1 MIKIRKTDERINQRI
16 AEHLKEILKNM
27 KNVVY
32 YRYRTATVYDILYK
46 IENFNNHEE
55 LNNIVKKLYKKAGV
69 KEDNH
74 EVFEIEL
81 ESKSK
86 FYIMRTDHYLIVGL
100 SIDETDW

>member
-1 MIKIRKTDERINQRI
+1 MRKTDERINQRI
-16 AEHLKEILKNM
+16 TENLKEILKNI
-27 KNVVY
+27 KKVVY
-32 YRYRTATVYDILYK
+32 YRYRTARVYDILYK

>member
-1 MIKIRKTDERINQRI
+1 MRKTDERINQRI

-27 KNVVY
+27 KNVAY
-32 YRYRTATVYDILYK
+32 YRYRTATVYNILYK

-55 LNNIVKKLYKKAGV
+55 LNNIVKNLYKKAGV

-81 ESKSK
+81 ESKAK

>member
-1 MIKIRKTDERINQRI
+1 MRKTDERINQRI

-27 KNVVY
+27 KNVAY

-46 IENFNNHEE
+46 IEKFNNYEE

-81 ESKSK
+81 ESKAK

>member
-1 MIKIRKTDERINQRI
+1 MRKIDERINQRI
-16 AEHLKEILKNM
+16 AEHLKEILKNI

-86 FYIMRTDHYLIVGL
+86 FYIMRTDYYLIVGL
-100 SIDETDW
+100 SVKEISW

>member
-1 MIKIRKTDERINQRI
+1 MRKIDERINQRI
-16 AEHLKEILKNM
+16 AEHLKEILKNI

-32 YRYRTATVYDILYK
+32 YRYRTVTVYDILYK

-86 FYIMRTDHYLIVGL
+86 FYIMRTDYYLIVGL
-100 SIDETDW
+100 SVKEISW

>member
-1 MIKIRKTDERINQRI
+1 MRKTDERINQRI

-27 KNVVY
+27 KNVAY

-46 IENFNNHEE
+46 IENFNKYEE

-81 ESKSK
+81 ESKAK